1 MDIKE
6 EFKAQIDSA
15 EEITEETIQKIIE
28 GRKKGVDPS
37 MKKEHVERMLDEEAI
52 REQYPI
58 GDKSLYVI
66 VYPSKTEYADQ
77 MENPTEVGLQVQ
89 VTKILESELE
99 EFDETHTSLGRL
111 DGSEIPRYQK
121 NCS

>member
-15 EEITEETIQKIIE
+15 EVITEETIQKIIE

-37 MKKEHVERMLDEEAI
+37 MKKEHVEKMLDEDII

-58 GDKSLYVI
+58 GDKSLFVI
-66 VYPSKTEYADQ
+66 VYPSKAEYEDQ
-77 MENPTEVGLQVQ
+77 LENPTEAGLQVQ

-99 EFDETHTSLGRL
+99 EFDKNHTSLGRL
-111 DGSEIPRYQK
+111 NGSELPRYQK
-121 NCS
+121 NDD